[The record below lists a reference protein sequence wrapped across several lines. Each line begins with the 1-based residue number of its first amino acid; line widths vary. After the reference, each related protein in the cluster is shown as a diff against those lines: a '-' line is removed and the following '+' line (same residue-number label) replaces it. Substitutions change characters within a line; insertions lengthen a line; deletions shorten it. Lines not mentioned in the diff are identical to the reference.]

1 MTSSNP
7 IRPATFTSEP
17 IFQNNNIVIE
27 MKPTRPSVVSQLET
41 VVTPGT
47 IVGYYNGV
55 ADVVELY
62 MADSTGTKW
71 IKVR

>member
-7 IRPATFTSEP
+7 INPATFTSEP

-27 MKPTRPSVVSQLET
+27 MKPTRPSVVTQFDN
-41 VVTPGT
+41 VVAPGT

-55 ADVVELY
+55 ANIVELY

-71 IKVR
+71 VKVR